1 MPLFYHHEENLED
14 LQEYM
19 KNELEKMEMLIKG
32 VGEPQDKKVVNKM
45 LESLED
51 TKLFFRV
58 SLKWLNK
65 KISKDEED

>member
-1 MPLFYHHEENLED
+1 MSLFYHHEENLED
-14 LQEYM
+14 LQVYM
-19 KNELEKMEMLIKG
+19 EEELEKMETLIKG
-32 VGEPQDKKVVNKM
+32 VGEPRDKKVVNKM

-65 KISKDEED
+65 KIREDEED